1 MHVAHRQDECL
12 KGLAGECSY
21 LHLPSYAGLDKAE
34 LLAQFTP
41 IIRGNAAKLER
52 VTRWLT

>member
-12 KGLAGECSY
+12 KGLAGECAY
-21 LHLPSYAGLDKAE
+21 LHLPSYAGLDMAE